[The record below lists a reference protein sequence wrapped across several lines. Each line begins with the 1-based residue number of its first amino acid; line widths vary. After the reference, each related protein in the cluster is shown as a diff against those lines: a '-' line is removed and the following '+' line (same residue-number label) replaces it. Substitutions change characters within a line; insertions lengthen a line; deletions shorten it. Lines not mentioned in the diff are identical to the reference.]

1 MDEKF
6 FAFFVNGWKIDTT
19 YFIYRYILND
29 SSWDN
34 DDQSLL
40 SLYLY
45 MEIIQQK
52 GLFETL
58 GQLYLESEVAQT
70 CENGL
75 LAEMFVSMQHD
86 SWHLIRKTVI
96 SLLDDMYRLSIENNI
111 DSEES
116 SSWYQ
121 LLLWASSLNGDK
133 SKDYANELKLSK
145 SDEAFELLN
154 KLSDLKYSVE
164 YAFVLT
170 TLMEGFYLWGDDN
183 SLRHKKY
190 DDAVAGEIIMQASSL
205 VDPFFPDVDN

>member
-45 MEIIQQK
+45 IEIIQQK

-75 LAEMFVSMQHD
+75 LAEMFVSMQHN

-133 SKDYANELKLSK
+133 SKDYANELKLSN
-145 SDEAFELLN
+145 SDEAFALLN
-154 KLSDLKYSVE
+154 KLSDSKYNIE
-164 YAFVLT
+164 YEFVLT
-170 TLMEGFYLWGDDN
+170 TLMEGFDLWGDDN
-183 SLRHKKY
+183 SLRYKKY
-190 DDAVAGEIIMQASSL
+190 DDAVAGEIIMQATTL
-205 VDPFFPDVDN
+205 CDPFFSVEDN